1 MRIVIVRSRIETG
14 SPRVMRNAR
23 VLASHGHDVIVL
35 AWDRECKYPKIEDK
49 DNCKI
54 IRTTFKAPSGPKVL
68 LFLPFWWCSVFFW
81 LLKIKWDVVHAIEL
95 DTVFPALIAAKIK
108 RKHIVYELNDIY
120 ADMINVYA
128 DMIILSKILR
138 KIGLHLERNI
148 TRFVNAVIIADEATI
163 KEFNGIPNQ
172 NIVLVCNSP
181 PDFLKKMNSDA
192 QKENVFTIFYA
203 GELIKHKGLNLGK
216 IVEAVK
222 SVDDVKIIFAGFG
235 DQVEE
240 IKKWASETPDKVQFI
255 GKIDYTEVLER
266 TMRTDLLIAFH
277 DPKAPMNK
285 VSTSNKLYEA
295 MICGKPIITV
305 KGTATAE
312 IVEKEKSGLII
323 DYPGVEELG
332 AAIEKLKESPALC
345 IQLGTNGR
353 RAYEQRYNWEIMEK
367 RLLDLYY
374 GMFQT
379 LWDSGK
385 NQFVENSEDEI
396 KRK

>member
-23 VLASHGHDVIVL
+23 VLASHGHDVTVL

-54 IRTTFKAPSGPKVL
+54 IRTKFKAPSGPKVL
-68 LFLPFWWCSVFFW
+68 LFLPLWWCLVFFW
-81 LLKIKWDVVHAIEL
+81 LLRIKWDVIHAIEL
-95 DTVFPALIAAKIK
+95 DTAFPALVAAKIK
-108 RKHIVYELNDIY
+108 RKYIVYELNDIY
-120 ADMINVYA
+120 ADMI
-128 DMIILSKILR
+128 IIPKILR
-138 KIGLHLERNI
+138 KIGLYLEKNI
-148 TRFVNAVIIADEATI
+148 TRFVNAVVIADEATI
-163 KEFNGIPNQ
+163 KELNGIPNR

-181 PDFLKKMNSDA
+181 PDFFKKMNSGA
-192 QKENVFTIFYA
+192 QREDIFTLFYA
-203 GELIKHKGLNLGK
+203 GELIKSKGLNLGG

-222 SVDDVKIIFAGFG
+222 SVDDVRIIFAGFG

-240 IKKWASETPDKVQFI
+240 IKKWASETPEKVQFI
-255 GKIDYTEVLER
+255 GKINYTEVLER
-266 TMRTDLLIAFH
+266 TMSADLLVAFH
-277 DPKAPMNK
+277 NPTIPINR
-285 VSTSNKLYEA
+285 VSIANKLYEA

-323 DYPGVEELG
+323 DYPGVEELK
-332 AAIEKLKESPALC
+332 AAIIKLKENPTLC

-353 RAYEQRYNWEIMEK
+353 KAYEQRYNWEIMEK
-367 RLLDLYY
+367 RLLDMYD

-379 LWDSGK
+379 LRDSGK
-385 NQFVENSEDEI
+385 NQFVENSEDKI